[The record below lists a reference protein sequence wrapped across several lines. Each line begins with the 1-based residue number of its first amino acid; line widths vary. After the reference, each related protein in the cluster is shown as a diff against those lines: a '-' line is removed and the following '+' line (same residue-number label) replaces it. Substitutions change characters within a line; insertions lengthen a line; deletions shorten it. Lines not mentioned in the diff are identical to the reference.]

1 MKKALL
7 VLIMICLVGVLQAQ
21 QKAFQFGFKVGP
33 NLGWIKPDAVGYE
46 RQGVDPGFAWG
57 FVAEVFLMENYAL
70 NTGFDVVYLTGSLSY
85 PHLLFAPVSAGGSI
99 EGVLNREIRTKY
111 IQIPIILKM
120 KTNEF
125 GRIRY
130 YGQVGFGL
138 AFLAD
143 AKSNDKFYSQGLLIE
158 ERNPEIEKQLRITRE
173 SLILGAGMEFSLG
186 GSTFLT
192 AGLKFD
198 NNFIDILKDQNTID
212 PAVEHKGISNFIEL
226 QIGLLF

>member
-1 MKKALL
+1 MKKLILVMLL
-7 VLIMICLVGVLQAQ
+7 FCLLPSLQAQ
-21 QKAFQFGFKVGP
+21 NKAFQFGFKVGP
-33 NLGWIKPDAVGYE
+33 NLGWIKPDAEGYD

-57 FVAEVFLMENYAL
+57 FVAEVFLMENYSL
-70 NTGFDVVYLTGSLSY
+70 NTGFDVIYLNGSFSY
-85 PHLLFAPVSAGGSI
+85 PHLLFAPASAGGSI
-99 EGVLNREIRTKY
+99 KGVLNREFRTKY
-111 IQIPIILKM
+111 IQIPIMLKM
-120 KTNEF
+120 KTNDF

-158 ERNPEIEKQLRITRE
+158 EKNPEIEKQLRFTRE
-173 SLILGAGMEFSLG
+173 SLILGAGMEFNLG

-192 AGLKFD
+192 TGLKFD
-198 NNFIDILKDQNTID
+198 NNFIDILKDQNTLD